1 MKKIVFGITSMNIG
15 GAEKTLVDLLNNIK
29 DSYDITLFTIYSN
42 GVLLNNLNKDIKV
55 ISLINNKYEDLNIII
70 KKLLGIS
77 FFFKPYLIYVYNK
90 YIKNKFDIEVA
101 FLEGP
106 ITNLFSIKSNSKKI
120 AWVHTD
126 LSKHYKNDIW
136 KYKDYY
142 NNYDKI
148 VFVSNESKKGFES
161 VINNN
166 VTKEVIHNY
175 IDELQVKEKS
185 KEFIPKEID
194 KKEISFLS
202 VSRLVEAKAIDRLI
216 LVSKKLIEEG
226 YNHKVYII
234 GEGPERIDLE
244 LLIDSLNMKDNFI
257 LLGEKT
263 NPYPYM
269 KSCNY
274 FVIPSIYEGYS
285 IVAKEAMILNKRIL
299 STDTGAKEALL
310 KYDNKVMV
318 DNTLEGLYEGMKLEI
333 ITNKEKNISLKVY
346 KDSDNILKRIKD
358 LF

>member
-15 GAEKTLVDLLNNIK
+15 GAEKTLVDLLNNLI
-29 DSYDITLFTIYSN
+29 DDYDITLFTIYSN

-55 ISLINNKYEDLNIII
+55 ISLFNKKYEDLNIL
-70 KKLLGIS
+70 KKKILGMS
-77 FFFKPYLIYVYNK
+77 FFFKPYIKLVYNK
-90 YIKNKFDIEVA
+90 YIKNKFDTEVA

-106 ITNLFSIKSNSKKI
+106 ITNLFSIKSKSKKI

-136 KYKDYY
+136 KYKKYY
-142 NNYDKI
+142 DNYDRI
-148 VFVSNESKKGFES
+148 VFVSNEAKKGFES
-161 VINNN
+161 IITNN

-185 KEFIPKEID
+185 KEFIPKEIN

-202 VSRLVEAKAIDRLI
+202 VSRLVVAKALNRLI

-234 GEGPERIDLE
+234 GEGPLRKDLE
-244 LLIDSLNMKDNFI
+244 TLIDSLNMKDTFI
-257 LLGEKT
+257 LLGERT
-263 NPYPYM
+263 NPYPYI
-269 KSCNY
+269 KACDY
-274 FVIPSIYEGYS
+274 FVIPSIYEGYPMVAVES
-285 IVAKEAMILNKRIL
+285 IILQKRII

-310 KYDNKVMV
+310 NYDNKVIV
-318 DNTLEGLYEGMKLEI
+318 DNTFEGLYEGIKNEI
-333 ITNKEKNISLKVY
+333 ITRKEKKISLKIY
-346 KDSDNILKRIKD
+346 KNSDYILNKIKE
-358 LF
+358 LL